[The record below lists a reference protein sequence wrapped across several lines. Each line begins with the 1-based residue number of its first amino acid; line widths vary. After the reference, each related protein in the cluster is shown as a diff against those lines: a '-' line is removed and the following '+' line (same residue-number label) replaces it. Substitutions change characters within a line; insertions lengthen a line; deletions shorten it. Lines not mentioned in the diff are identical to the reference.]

1 MAQRTGYFSCSVKK
15 RQTAATT
22 WLVNSPAF
30 DHQRAVIDAH
40 QRYILARPENVTMPE
55 KRRRPQM
62 KNPRIGAMC
71 AAIALVLAVSACSLL
86 NRSTP
91 TATFK
96 AFFEASKK
104 KDAAGMKKTLSKGT
118 LEMFDK
124 LAKEQ
129 NKSTDDM
136 LKEVDKDDNKSEKMP
151 ETRNE
156 KINGDTATLE
166 VKNDKTGKWDTL
178 PFVKENGE
186 WKIALDKFLEDM
198 LKGFSDKLKE
208 LK

>member
-1 MAQRTGYFSCSVKK
+1 
-15 RQTAATT
+15 
-22 WLVNSPAF
+22 
-30 DHQRAVIDAH
+30 
-40 QRYILARPENVTMPE
+40 
-55 KRRRPQM
+55 M
-62 KNPRIGAMC
+62 KTHRINALC
-71 AAIALVLAVSACSLL
+71 AALAVVLAASACSLL

-96 AFFEASKK
+96 AFYEAQKK

-118 LEMFDK
+118 LDMFDK

-136 LKEVDKDDNKSEKMP
+136 LKDVDKDDKSEKMP

-156 KINGDTATLE
+156 KINRESATLE

-178 PFVKENGE
+178 PFVKEGGE
-186 WKIALDKFLEDM
+186 WKIALDKFVEDM
-198 LKGFSDKLKE
+198 LKGLGDKLKDI
-208 LK
+208 K

>member
-1 MAQRTGYFSCSVKK
+1 MKTRSIGSSCLALALIV
-15 RQTAATT
+15 AA
-22 WLVNSPAF
+22 
-30 DHQRAVIDAH
+30 
-40 QRYILARPENVTMPE
+40 
-55 KRRRPQM
+55 
-62 KNPRIGAMC
+62 
-71 AAIALVLAVSACSLL
+71 AAACSLL

-104 KDAAGMKKTLSKGT
+104 KDVPGMKKTLSKGT
-118 LEMFDK
+118 VDMFDK

-129 NKSTDDM
+129 NKSLDDM
-136 LKEVDKDDNKSEKMP
+136 LKGIDKDDKNEKMP

-166 VKNDKTGKWDTL
+166 VKNDQTGKWDTL

-186 WKIALDKFLEDM
+186 WKIALDKFLQDM
-198 LKGFSDKLKE
+198 LKGLGEKLPEIK
-208 LK
+208 

>member
-1 MAQRTGYFSCSVKK
+1 MKTRRIV
-15 RQTAATT
+15 ATC
-22 WLVNSPAF
+22 V
-30 DHQRAVIDAH
+30 
-40 QRYILARPENVTMPE
+40 
-55 KRRRPQM
+55 
-62 KNPRIGAMC
+62 
-71 AAIALVLAVSACSLL
+71 AIAVVLAASACSLL

-104 KDAAGMKKTLSKGT
+104 KDVAGIKKGLSKGT
-118 LEMFDK
+118 IDMLDK

-136 LKEVDKDDNKSEKMP
+136 LKDVYKEDKGETLP

-156 KINGDTATLE
+156 KISGETATIE
-166 VKNDKTGKWDTL
+166 VKNDKTGKWETL

-198 LKGFSDKLKE
+198 MKGLSDKAPETK
-208 LK
+208 

>member
-1 MAQRTGYFSCSVKK
+1 
-15 RQTAATT
+15 
-22 WLVNSPAF
+22 
-30 DHQRAVIDAH
+30 
-40 QRYILARPENVTMPE
+40 
-55 KRRRPQM
+55 M
-62 KNPRIGAMC
+62 KSIRKGVMC
-71 AAIALVLAVSACSLL
+71 LSIALVLGMSGCSML

-96 AFFEASKK
+96 AFFEASRK
-104 KDAAGMKKTLSKGT
+104 KDVAGMKKALSKGT
-118 LEMFDK
+118 LEMYDK

-129 NKSTDDM
+129 NKSTDDL
-136 LKEVDKDDNKSEKMP
+136 LKETDKDDKSEKMP

-156 KINGDTATLE
+156 KITGDTATLE
-166 VKNDKTGKWDTL
+166 VKNDKTGKWETL

-198 LKGFSDKLKE
+198 MKSFQDKSPE

>member
-1 MAQRTGYFSCSVKK
+1 
-15 RQTAATT
+15 
-22 WLVNSPAF
+22 
-30 DHQRAVIDAH
+30 
-40 QRYILARPENVTMPE
+40 
-55 KRRRPQM
+55 M
-62 KNPRIGAMC
+62 KTRWIGATC
-71 AAIALVLAVSACSLL
+71 VAIAVVLAASACSLL

-136 LKEVDKDDNKSEKMP
+136 LKEVDKDDNKSEKMS

-156 KINGDTATLE
+156 KINGETATLE

-198 LKGFSDKLKE
+198 LKGFSDKLRE

>member
-1 MAQRTGYFSCSVKK
+1 MKTRRSG
-15 RQTAATT
+15 
-22 WLVNSPAF
+22 
-30 DHQRAVIDAH
+30 AVC
-40 QRYILARPENVTMPE
+40 
-55 KRRRPQM
+55 
-62 KNPRIGAMC
+62 G
-71 AAIALVLAVSACSLL
+71 ALVMIFAVTACSLL
-86 NRSTP
+86 NSSTP

-96 AFFEASKK
+96 AFYEASKK
-104 KDAAGMKKTLSKGT
+104 KDAAGMKKSLSKGT
-118 LEMFDK
+118 LDMFDK

-136 LKEVDKDDNKSEKMP
+136 LKEVDKDDKSEKMP

-166 VKNDKTGKWDTL
+166 VKNDKTGKWDPL

-198 LKGFSDKLKE
+198 LKGLGDKMPQSK
-208 LK
+208 